1 MSDEVDI
8 SDLIPVSD
16 QHSAFRMTSADHRA
30 KPDEL
35 KYVDNK
41 QAWKN
46 NPELQAIQPE
56 VKDDFF
62 NVKQP
67 TMILQSENPTHRLM
81 CYLKAQGLSN
91 REIALRT
98 DKSEPW
104 VSQVLRQ
111 PWARKRIAEEMQ
123 ASGRDAIETVIT
135 AAAEDSVYKLI
146 ELRDEA
152 KQQNVQLA
160 AANALLDRFLGKPTQ
175 KVESEVKTTIQ
186 STDVAELQ
194 NELAAAEAEL
204 KRRGLGVGSTN

>member
-8 SDLIPVSD
+8 SDLIPVSE
-16 QHSAFRMTSADHRA
+16 QHSLFRGGCAANRE
-30 KPDEL
+30 KPQDE
-35 KYVDNK
+35 KYVGNP
-41 QAWKN
+41 QAWQN
-46 NPELQAIQPE
+46 NPHIQEIQPE
-56 VKDDFF
+56 ITDDFF
-62 NVKQP
+62 NAKDPNLVVKHESP
-67 TMILQSENPTHRLM
+67 LHRMM

-98 DKSEPW
+98 GKSESW

-111 PWARKRIAEEMQ
+111 PWARSRISEEMK
-123 ASGRDAIETVIT
+123 AAGRDALETIIT

-204 KRRGLGVGSTN
+204 KRRGLGVGSAN